1 MELKKLGVELTICK
15 VVDIKKIKFDEDYC
29 FYSKTDEE
37 NSLVCQTKDTP
48 VNTIEREDDWQ
59 GFRIQGILDFSMV
72 GVLAKISKAL
82 ADNKIGIFVI
92 STYNTDYILTKTEN
106 FNKALEVLEK
116 EDYKIV
122 D

>member
-1 MELKKLGVELTICK
+1 MELKKLSVELTICK
-15 VVDIKKIKFDEDYC
+15 VVDNTEIKFDEDYC

-37 NSLVCQTKDTP
+37 RSLVCQTKDTP
-48 VNTIEREDDWQ
+48 INTVEREDNWE
-59 GFRIQGILDFSMV
+59 GFRIQGVLDFSMV
-72 GVLAKISKAL
+72 GVLAKISKIL

-106 FNKALEVLEK
+106 FSKALEVLAK
-116 EDYKIV
+116 EGYKIV